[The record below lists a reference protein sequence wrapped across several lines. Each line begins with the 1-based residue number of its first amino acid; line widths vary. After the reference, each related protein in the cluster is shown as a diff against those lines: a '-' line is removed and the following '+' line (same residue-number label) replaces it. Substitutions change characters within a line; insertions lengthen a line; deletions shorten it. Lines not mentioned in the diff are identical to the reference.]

1 MSELI
6 AIAVTYHIDVI
17 NVQEHRLKIL
27 TLNITNLEMEGH
39 SYLHQL

>member
-6 AIAVTYHIDVI
+6 AIAVTYHTDVI

-27 TLNITNLEMEGH
+27 TLNIMKLEMDGH
-39 SYLHQL
+39 SYLYQL

>member
-6 AIAVTYHIDVI
+6 AIAVTDHIDVI

-27 TLNITNLEMEGH
+27 TLNIMNLKMDGH